1 MKLLGLLTRKTATFF
16 RLMFTKPRWLWHRKI
31 LENSIFFTDEAYM
44 ASLLPS
50 RTLELT
56 AEMFKPKTVLD
67 LGCGTG
73 KSLDYF
79 VQLGIDCIGVEG
91 SKELIA
97 QSRHPARIVQFNLNK
112 ALDLNRKFDLVW
124 SFEFVE
130 HIKPQ
135 YVHNLMR
142 TFFAHSNVVV
152 LSAAHPGQ
160 GGAGHFNEQ
169 PKEYW
174 ISLFQEYGFELA
186 ADKTKKLVETG
197 DLHSENMLV
206 FEKTQIA

>member
-1 MKLLGLLTRKTATFF
+1 
-16 RLMFTKPRWLWHRKI
+16 
-31 LENSIFFTDEAYM
+31 M